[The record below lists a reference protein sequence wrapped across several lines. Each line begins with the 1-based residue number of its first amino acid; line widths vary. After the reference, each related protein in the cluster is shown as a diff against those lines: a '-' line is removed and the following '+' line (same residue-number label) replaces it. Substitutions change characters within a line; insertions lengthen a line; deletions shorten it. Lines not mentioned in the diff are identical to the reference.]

1 MICRP
6 KSLWICSCLFIIAVN
21 VIILF
26 VLIPE
31 ASSRINQFYS
41 SNRYADGYDQLADNL
56 AEGNGYRFYPD
67 TAETLMREPGYPM
80 LLAGIFMVFG
90 KNFAFVKLAN
100 LILALAVAYLM
111 TRIARK
117 LSDNR
122 LLILGSPLLFLFHPE
137 TLIAES
143 RGGIEILFT
152 LMLTLFT
159 LTVYRA
165 VKSNRWWDYLL
176 SGAVLG
182 LAVLVRSTPILFPV
196 VLLGYFL
203 LFERAENQKVAILRN
218 FILMTVA
225 MFIVLSPW
233 IIRNYSLTG
242 KFVPTASV
250 LGVSAHTGLY
260 LSTHQAIGN
269 LLLDTEAASERSKL
283 AHELGYHFK
292 DGYYQYFYSSA
303 DEVTFSQY
311 LFNRVVHE
319 YESSPLLFIKTVGL
333 NFLKFWCGGKT
344 WKAVAMNAIVQL
356 PFLALA
362 IMGIVRCLRNDRSK
376 ELAPLVLLII
386 YIVAVSMPI
395 LAQARYSE
403 PLNPFL
409 SILAF
414 IPLVMARRTFNSAKL
429 HDEAPTPF
437 IEETRPKLVHMGAP
451 VEKPAPRAPRDE
463 IRLSIVIP
471 AYNEQERLP
480 QTVLQTIHWCTITSL
495 DFELI
500 IVDDGSR
507 DGTLALARL
516 FEETDRRIRVFA
528 CPHMGKGAAVR
539 MGMLNAHGRFV
550 LFMDADGATPL
561 NEVPKLVAA
570 IEAGSDVAIGSRV
583 AHCSEEVEVKASF
596 HRRFVGR
603 AFSFLVNLLAFEGI
617 ADTQCGFKMFRCEAA
632 AAIFSLQKTV
642 GFAFDVEILFIAR
655 QLSLSVAEIP
665 VNWIAQ
671 PGSKVN
677 IATDSIR
684 MLWDISRIRWLHR
697 NFYASIRRVHGS
709 QLNHLMAARQSSPAA
724 LAGQTLSAPSQHPT
738 RDGANNLPDA

>member
-6 KSLWICSCLFIIAVN
+6 KSLWIISVLFIVAVN
-21 VIILF
+21 AIILF

-31 ASSRINQFYS
+31 VSGRTNRFYNGNQ
-41 SNRYADGYDQLADNL
+41 YADGYDQLAANL

-67 TAETLMREPGYPM
+67 TARTLMREPGYPM

-90 KNFAFVKLAN
+90 KNFAVVKLAN
-100 LILALAVAYLM
+100 MILALAVAYLM

-117 LSDNR
+117 LSASPV
-122 LLILGSPLLFLFHPE
+122 LILGSPLLFLFHPE

-152 LMLTLFT
+152 LMLTLFILT
-159 LTVYRA
+159 LNRA
-165 VKSNRWWDYLL
+165 VKSKRWWDYLV
-176 SGAVLG
+176 SGGVLG
-182 LAVLVRSTPILFPV
+182 LAVLVRSTPILFPI
-196 VLLGYFL
+196 VLLGYLL
-203 LFERAENQKVAILRN
+203 LFERAENQKVAVFRN
-218 FILMTVA
+218 FVVMAIA

-260 LSTHQAIGN
+260 LSSHQAVGN
-269 LLLDTEAASERSKL
+269 VLLDTEAASERSKL
-283 AHELGYHFK
+283 AHELGYHFR
-292 DGYYQYFYSSA
+292 DGYYQHFYSSN
-303 DEVTFSQY
+303 DEVAFSQY

-319 YESSPLLFIKTVGL
+319 YESSPLLFIKTLAV

-344 WKAVAMNAIVQL
+344 WHSVAMNAIVQL

-362 IMGIVRCLRNDRSK
+362 ITGIVRCLRNDRVK
-376 ELAPLVLLII
+376 EIAPMVLLII
-386 YIVAVSMPI
+386 YIVAVSMPL
-395 LAQARYSE
+395 LAQARYSA

-409 SILAF
+409 SILAC
-414 IPLVMARRTFNSAKL
+414 IPLVTPQRRFNSAKL
-429 HDEAPTPF
+429 HESPTPF
-437 IEETRPKLVHMGAP
+437 VEEARSELVRIGAAVKKP
-451 VEKPAPRAPRDE
+451 VPRDE
-463 IRLSIVIP
+463 VQLSIVIP

-480 QTVLQTIHWCTITSL
+480 KTVLETVRWCTITSL

-507 DGTLALARL
+507 DGTLALGRL
-516 FEETDRRIRVFA
+516 FEETDCRIRVFA

-539 MGMLNAHGRFV
+539 KGMLNAHGRFV

-561 NEVPKLVAA
+561 NEIPKLLAA
-570 IEAGSDVAIGSRV
+570 IEEGSDVAIGSRV
-583 AHCSEEVEVKASF
+583 AQCSEEVEVKTSL
-596 HRRFVGR
+596 HRRFIGR

-617 ADTQCGFKMFRCEAA
+617 ADTQCGFKMFRREAA
-632 AAIFSLQKTV
+632 AAIFSLQKTA
-642 GFAFDVEILFIAR
+642 GFAFDVEILFLAR
-655 QLSLSVAEIP
+655 QLALSVAEIP
-665 VNWIAQ
+665 VNWMAQ

-677 IATDSIR
+677 IAIDSIS

-697 NFYASIRRVHGS
+697 NFYANVWRVHGS
-709 QLNHLMAARQSSPAA
+709 HFNHPMVARQSVAA
-724 LAGQTLSAPSQHPT
+724 AQVGQTLSSASHHQT
-738 RDGANNLPDA
+738 IDGAKYSRVREQH

>member
-6 KSLWICSCLFIIAVN
+6 KSLWIGSGLFIVAVN
-21 VIILF
+21 AIILF

-31 ASSRINQFYS
+31 VGSSINRFYS
-41 SNRYADGYDQLADNL
+41 GNQYADGYDQLAANL

-67 TAETLMREPGYPM
+67 TAKTLMREPGYPI

-90 KNFAFVKLAN
+90 KNFAIVKLAN
-100 LILALAVAYLM
+100 MIMAFAVAYLM
-111 TRIARK
+111 TRIAGK
-117 LSDNR
+117 LSGSR
-122 LLILGSPLLFLFHPE
+122 LVILGSPLLFLFHPE

-152 LMLTLFT
+152 LILIIFILTL
-159 LTVYRA
+159 YRA
-165 VKSNRWWDYLL
+165 VKSKRWWDYLL
-176 SGAVLG
+176 SGGVLG
-182 LAVLVRSTPILFPV
+182 LAVLVRSTPILFPF

-203 LFERAENQKVAILRN
+203 LFKRGENQKVAVFRKFVVMAI
-218 FILMTVA
+218 A
-225 MFIVLSPW
+225 MFLVLSPW

-242 KFVPTASV
+242 KFVPTASI
-250 LGVSAHTGLY
+250 LGVSAHAGLY

-269 LLLDTEAASERSKL
+269 VLLDTEAASERSKL
-283 AHELGYHFK
+283 AHELGYHFR

-303 DEVTFSQY
+303 DEVGFSHY

-344 WKAVAMNAIVQL
+344 WQSVAMNAIVQL

-362 IMGIVRCLRNDRSK
+362 IMGIVRSLRNDRVK
-376 ELAPLVLLII
+376 EISPLVLLIV
-386 YIVAVSMPI
+386 YIVAVSLPI

-409 SILAF
+409 SILAC
-414 IPLVMARRTFNSAKL
+414 IPLVTAKSRFNSAKL
-429 HDEAPTPF
+429 HEASTPF
-437 IEETRPKLVHMGAP
+437 IEETRSKLVQIGAP
-451 VEKPAPRAPRDE
+451 VKEPAPRDE
-463 IRLSIVIP
+463 IQLSIVIP

-480 QTVLQTIHWCTITSL
+480 QTVHETVHWCTITSL

-507 DGTLALARL
+507 DGTLALGRL

-561 NEVPKLVAA
+561 NEVPKLLAA
-570 IEAGSDVAIGSRV
+570 MEAGSDVAIGSRV
-583 AHCSEEVEVKASF
+583 AQCSEEVEVKASL
-596 HRRFVGR
+596 HRRFIGR

-617 ADTQCGFKMFRCEAA
+617 ADTQCGFKMFRREAA
-632 AAIFSLQKTV
+632 AAIFSRQKTV

-665 VNWIAQ
+665 VNWVAQ

-677 IATDSIR
+677 IVVDSIR

-697 NFYASIRRVHGS
+697 NFYASAWRVHGS
-709 QLNHLMAARQSSPAA
+709 QANHLMVARQSAPAA
-724 LAGQTLSAPSQHPT
+724 QAVQTLSVPSDHPT
-738 RDGANNLPDA
+738 PDGAKYSTDA

>member
-1 MICRP
+1 
-6 KSLWICSCLFIIAVN
+6 
-21 VIILF
+21 
-26 VLIPE
+26 
-31 ASSRINQFYS
+31 
-41 SNRYADGYDQLADNL
+41 
-56 AEGNGYRFYPD
+56 
-67 TAETLMREPGYPM
+67 
-80 LLAGIFMVFG
+80 
-90 KNFAFVKLAN
+90 
-100 LILALAVAYLM
+100 
-111 TRIARK
+111 
-117 LSDNR
+117 
-122 LLILGSPLLFLFHPE
+122 
-137 TLIAES
+137 
-143 RGGIEILFT
+143 
-152 LMLTLFT
+152 MLTTFIW
-159 LTVYRA
+159 TVYRA
-165 VKSNRWWDYLL
+165 VKNNRWWDYLL
-176 SGAVLG
+176 SGGVLG
-182 LAVLVRSTPILFPV
+182 LAVLVRSTPILFPF

-203 LFERAENQKVAILRN
+203 LFERAEIQKVAIFRN

-233 IIRNYSLTG
+233 IIRNYYLTG

-269 LLLDTEAASERSKL
+269 VVLDTEAAAERSKL

-292 DGYYQYFYSSA
+292 DGYYQYFYSSG
-303 DEVTFSQY
+303 DEVRFSQY

-319 YESSPLLFIKTVGL
+319 YESSPQLFIKTVGL

-344 WKAVAMNAIVQL
+344 WKVVAMNAIVQL
-356 PFLALA
+356 PFLTLA
-362 IMGIVRCLRNDRSK
+362 IMGILSCLRNGLSK

-409 SILAF
+409 SILACV
-414 IPLVMARRTFNSAKL
+414 PLVTAQRRFNRAKL
-429 HDEAPTPF
+429 HEGPTPF
-437 IEETRPKLVHMGAP
+437 TEETRTKLVRIGAP
-451 VEKPAPRAPRDE
+451 VKKPAPRDE
-463 IRLSIVIP
+463 VQLSIVIP

-480 QTVLQTIHWCTITSL
+480 QTVLETVRWCTTMSL

-507 DGTLALARL
+507 DGTLVLGRS
-516 FEETDRRIRVFA
+516 FEENDRRIRVLG
-528 CPHMGKGAAVR
+528 CPHIGKGAAVR
-539 MGMLNAHGRFV
+539 MGILNAHGRFV

-561 NEVPKLVAA
+561 NEIAKLLAA

-583 AHCSEEVEVKASF
+583 AQCSEEVEVKASLQ
-596 HRRFVGR
+596 RRFIGR
-603 AFSFLVNLLAFEGI
+603 AFSLLVNLLAFEGI
-617 ADTQCGFKMFRCEAA
+617 ADTQCGFKMFRREAA

-677 IATDSIR
+677 IATDSMR

-697 NFYASIRRVHGS
+697 NFYASRWSGR
-709 QLNHLMAARQSSPAA
+709 
-724 LAGQTLSAPSQHPT
+724 APQP
-738 RDGANNLPDA
+738 G

>member
-6 KSLWICSCLFIIAVN
+6 KSLWIGSGLLIVAVN
-21 VIILF
+21 AIILF
-26 VLIPE
+26 LLIPE
-31 ASSRINQFYS
+31 VSSSISRFY
-41 SNRYADGYDQLADNL
+41 NGNHYADGYDQLAANL
-56 AEGNGYRFYPD
+56 VEGNGYRFYPD
-67 TAETLMREPGYPM
+67 TAKTLMREPGYPI

-90 KNFAFVKLAN
+90 KNFAMVKLAN
-100 LILALAVAYLM
+100 MIMALAVAYLM

-117 LSDNR
+117 LSGSR

-152 LMLTLFT
+152 LVLTLFILT
-159 LTVYRA
+159 LYRA
-165 VKSNRWWDYLL
+165 VKSKRWWDYLV
-176 SGAVLG
+176 SGGVLG
-182 LAVLVRSTPILFPV
+182 LAVLVRSTPILFPF

-203 LFERAENQKVAILRN
+203 LFERGENQKVAVFQK
-218 FILMTVA
+218 FIVMAIA
-225 MFIVLSPW
+225 MFLVLSPW

-250 LGVSAHTGLY
+250 LGVSAHAGLY

-269 LLLDTEAASERSKL
+269 VLLDTEAASERSKL
-283 AHELGYHFK
+283 AHELGYHFR

-303 DEVTFSQY
+303 DEVGFSHY

-344 WKAVAMNAIVQL
+344 WQSVAMNAIVQL

-362 IMGIVRCLRNDRSK
+362 IMGIVRSLRDDRVK
-376 ELAPLVLLII
+376 EIAPLALLII
-386 YIVAVSMPI
+386 YIVAVSLPI

-409 SILAF
+409 SILAC
-414 IPLVMARRTFNSAKL
+414 IPLVTAKSRFNSAKL
-429 HDEAPTPF
+429 HEAPTPF
-437 IEETRPKLVHMGAP
+437 IEETRSKLVRIGAP
-451 VEKPAPRAPRDE
+451 VRKPAPRDE
-463 IRLSIVIP
+463 IQLSIVIP
-471 AYNEQERLP
+471 VYNEQERLP
-480 QTVLQTIHWCTITSL
+480 QTVRETVHWCTITSL

-507 DGTLALARL
+507 DGTLALGRL
-516 FEETDRRIRVFA
+516 LEETDRRIRVFA

-561 NEVPKLVAA
+561 NEVPKLLAA
-570 IEAGSDVAIGSRV
+570 MEAGSDVAIGSRV
-583 AHCSEEVEVKASF
+583 AQCSEEVEVKASL
-596 HRRFVGR
+596 HRRFIGR
-603 AFSFLVNLLAFEGI
+603 AFSFLVNLLAFKGI
-617 ADTQCGFKMFRCEAA
+617 ADTQCGFKMFRREAA
-632 AAIFSLQKTV
+632 AAIFSRQKTV

-655 QLSLSVAEIP
+655 QRSLSVAEIP
-665 VNWIAQ
+665 VNWVAQ

-677 IATDSIR
+677 IVVDSIR

-697 NFYASIRRVHGS
+697 NFYGSALRVDGS
-709 QLNHLMAARQSSPAA
+709 QPNHLMVARQSAPAA
-724 LAGQTLSAPSQHPT
+724 QAVQTLSGPSHHPT
-738 RDGANNLPDA
+738 PDGAKYSTDA